1 MSEKKNIDR
10 LFQEQF
16 KDFETA
22 PPEYVWENIHD
33 ALQEKKKRRVIP
45 LWFRLGGVAAVLLVG
60 LFISWPY
67 LQGINS
73 GANGVVIE
81 QEARPVIQPDG
92 LPSKQRTPK
101 GPGFQRG
108 IIRPADSNN
117 TIVNADNDT
126 DKTGSAD
133 KIKNGGHTK
142 GTGEE
147 LNTKSNK
154 FGTTNDAVAGTPR
167 QPQDKTGV
175 KSTRLKSKKANNLN
189 DRNQDAVA
197 GANTLKSGNHNNGKS
212 NSGKTGRNTTDGTT
226 IDVYDKRANAVANN
240 TDNRNGL
247 NKNNTNKNKGIAP
260 KRNSSVSD
268 SNRTDNNTAVAQN
281 NTADKNKVDGSNA
294 SAENKVTGGVNA
306 SIPVIEKNIPV
317 EQAVA
322 AVDTVKPVKENELE
336 KILREKQEGKKEE
349 QVAENNTPKWNIK
362 PQVAPVFYNS
372 LSQGSP
378 IDQQFAS
385 NAKSYNNDLSMGVGI
400 NYAVTDRLKIRSGV
414 NTVNL
419 NYATQ
424 DVQFYASLGGST
436 NNIAPQARNAN
447 IVVQDKI
454 EGQAANPNA
463 AFASTADAYS
473 GSMVQRTGYLEVPVE
488 MSYALLNKKFGIE
501 LIGGV
506 STLFLNQNNVSVV
519 STQGLSTNVGEAEN
533 LNNIHFS
540 TNVGVGFRYRFFRAF
555 EASFEPTFKYQVN
568 TFSRDAG
575 NFKPY
580 FIGLYSGISFSF

>member
-33 ALQEKKKRRVIP
+33 ALQQKKKRRVIP

-67 LQGINS
+67 LQGVDS
-73 GANGVVIE
+73 GKNGVVIE
-81 QEARPVIQPDG
+81 HGAKPVLQPG
-92 LPSKQRTPK
+92 SLPSDKIAPA
-101 GPGFQRG
+101 GPGFEKG
-108 IIRPADSNN
+108 IVRPADSNGA
-117 TIVNADNDT
+117 IVD
-126 DKTGSAD
+126 AD
-133 KIKNGGHTK
+133 KNNNTNAGKHSDHGNNATGATPGVKHNGFNNNDNAVAGASRKINAKAGSKNNSAK
-142 GTGEE
+142 Q
-147 LNTKSNK
+147 NINDNPVS
-154 FGTTNDAVAGTPR
+154 TTNDAVAGA
-167 QPQDKTGV
+167 DA
-175 KSTRLKSKKANNLN
+175 LKANRHSGNIIN
-189 DRNQDAVA
+189 KNKTKNNSGNISVDIYGKRNDAVA
-197 GANTLKSGNHNNGKS
+197 AGSGTVKNRQTDKSAVGS
-212 NSGKTGRNTTDGTT
+212 NSTVSGK
-226 IDVYDKRANAVANN
+226 ANAIL
-240 TDNRNGL
+240 G
-247 NKNNTNKNKGIAP
+247 
-260 KRNSSVSD
+260 VSQ
-268 SNRTDNNTAVAQN
+268 NQNTAVAQN
-281 NTADKNKVDGSNA
+281 SVSGKNGVQDNNTPAKNKIS
-294 SAENKVTGGVNA
+294 GGVNTNV
-306 SIPVIEKNIPV
+306 PVIEKDTSV

-322 AVDTVKPVKENELE
+322 VVDTVKPVKENELE
-336 KILREKQEGKKEE
+336 KLLREKEEGKKEE

-378 IDQQFAS
+378 IDGQFAS
-385 NAKSYNNDLSMGVGI
+385 NSKSFNNDLSMGVGV
-400 NYAVTDRLKIRSGV
+400 NYAVTSRLKLRSGI

-436 NNIAPQARNAN
+436 NNILPQARNAN
-447 IVVQDKI
+447 IVVHDKI
-454 EGQAANPNA
+454 EGQASTPDA
-463 AFASTADAYS
+463 AFVSTADTYN
-473 GSMVQRTGYLEVPVE
+473 GSMVQRTGYLEVPIE
-488 MSYALLNKKFGIE
+488 MSYAVINKKFGIE

-519 STQGLSTNVGEAEN
+519 STQGLSTSVGEAAN

-540 TNVGVGFRYRFFRAF
+540 TNVGVGFKYRFFRAF